1 VLFAPFFALAALSLP
16 DLNAAARAEGNRKPL
31 AIQVGRSLL
40 RTVWPAQVM
49 KIRVDGVGTHAVAGI
64 VVSGVKFHSAL
75 DPAAFTAEIV
85 ALVQRTFAA
94 SDVEEVDIWATIPLP
109 YVPQV
114 PVDGEYLQ
122 PTTRI
127 VYAAAVERP
136 ELATFAAR
144 LERGDEVYWDPA
156 WRRSL
161 PAGGATPP

>member
-1 VLFAPFFALAALSLP
+1 VFVASFLALAVSSLS

-31 AIQVGRSLL
+31 AIQVGKALL

-49 KIRVDGVGTHAVAGI
+49 KIRVDGVGPHEVAGI

-75 DPAAFTAEIV
+75 DPASFTAEIV
-85 ALVQRTFAA
+85 ALVRQTFAA
-94 SDVEEVDIWATIPLP
+94 SDVEEVDIWATVPLP

-127 VYAAAVERP
+127 VYAATVERP
-136 ELATFAAR
+136 ERASFAAR
-144 LERGDEVYWDPA
+144 LERGDDVYWDPA

-161 PAGGATPP
+161 PGAAAARP